1 MTAAESL
8 MLSSVLLVL
17 GSIMGFV
24 VTLGRALCD
33 WLDGDA

>member
-17 GSIMGFV
+17 GSVMGFV
-24 VTLGRALCD
+24 VTLTRAVSD
-33 WLDGDA
+33 WLDG

>member
-17 GSIMGFV
+17 ASITGFV
-24 VTLGRALCD
+24 VTLSRAVCD